1 MKTPIW
7 ATKTFWGGLGT
18 LVTGILA
25 MSDIGGKY
33 AQIATAV
40 LAFLTTLFV
49 RDAIEVG
56 NAAVRQV
63 QADQVK
69 P

>member
-7 ATKTFWGGLGT
+7 QTKTFWGGLGT
-18 LVTGILA
+18 LITGVLA
-25 MSDIGGKY
+25 MSDVGGKY
-33 AQIATAV
+33 TQIATAV
-40 LAFLTTLFV
+40 FAFLTTLFV

-63 QADQVK
+63 QADQVQK
-69 P
+69 